1 MNGPV
6 FSEAERRKYPLFM
19 TMPGTHLDHKA
30 KTNADLTDLE
40 EWPESPEAENKKS
53 KLGSFR
59 SKYFAKAG
67 KKLAG
72 KSLAGKESYEEFE
85 VLDIK

>member
-1 MNGPV
+1 MNV

-40 EWPESPEAENKKS
+40 EWPESPEAESKKS
-53 KLGSFR
+53 KLGSLR

-72 KSLAGKESYEEFE
+72 KESYEEFE
-85 VLDIK
+85 VLDVK